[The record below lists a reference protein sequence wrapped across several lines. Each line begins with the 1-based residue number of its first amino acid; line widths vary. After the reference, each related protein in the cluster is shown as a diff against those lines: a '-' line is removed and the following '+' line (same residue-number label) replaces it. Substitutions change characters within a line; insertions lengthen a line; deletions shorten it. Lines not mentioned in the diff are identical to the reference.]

1 MREHKQKRIL
11 ITLLLGLVL
20 FALCLPV
27 NVIAEAKEYSDGQD
41 SGISLS
47 TVVPPAVK
55 SGSGAE
61 YRKGSTEG
69 LTFTTDDTANNFVR
83 VLIDETEIPSDSYT
97 VSGELLTVIL
107 HMDYLDTLSTGEH
120 KIEIITVNGS
130 AVADFTVISRTNQET
145 SGARN
150 DSPNTG
156 DSGNVLLSTVPIVMC
171 SALLIIALSVR
182 TKRRKN
188 EK

>member
-1 MREHKQKRIL
+1 MKYDREARLREIMRRSEMIKNRI
-11 ITLLLGLVL
+11 V
-20 FALCLPV
+20 
-27 NVIAEAKEYSDGQD
+27 
-41 SGISLS
+41 
-47 TVVPPAVK
+47 
-55 SGSGAE
+55 
-61 YRKGSTEG
+61 
-69 LTFTTDDTANNFVR
+69 
-83 VLIDETEIPSDSYT
+83 
-97 VSGELLTVIL
+97 
-107 HMDYLDTLSTGEH
+107 
-120 KIEIITVNGS
+120 TVNGS

-156 DSGNVLLSTVPIVMC
+156 DSGNALLSTVPIIMC

>member
-20 FALCLPV
+20 LALCLPV
-27 NVIAEAKEYSDGQD
+27 NAFAEDTEHSVDYE
-41 SGISLS
+41 SGISVH
-47 TVVPPAVK
+47 TKVPPSIM
-55 SGSGAE
+55 SGNGAE
-61 YRKGSTEG
+61 YSKGSTEG
-69 LTFTTDDTANNFVR
+69 LTLTTDDTANNFVR

-97 VSGELLTVIL
+97 VSGESLAVTL
-107 HMDYLDTLSTGEH
+107 HSDYLDTLSTGEH
-120 KIEIITVNGS
+120 KIEIVTVNGS

-145 SGARN
+145 SGARS

-156 DSGNVLLSTVPIVMC
+156 DSGNALLSTVPIIMC